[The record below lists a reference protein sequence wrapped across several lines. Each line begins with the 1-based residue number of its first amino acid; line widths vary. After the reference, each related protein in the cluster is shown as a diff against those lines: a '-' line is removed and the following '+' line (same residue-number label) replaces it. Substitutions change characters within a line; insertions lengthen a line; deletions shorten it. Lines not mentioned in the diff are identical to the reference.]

1 MIFDNKTDSFSAD
14 QPVVCRAKIKSLRSL
29 SIPEGEGG
37 LLPILNKVYTHQVKV
52 KDSMKSMWL
61 TYIFSRA
68 TTREDVEVIQRAYED
83 LGYKVDESEE
93 GRLYVSKISLTL
105 YMTFSI

>member
-1 MIFDNKTDSFSAD
+1 
-14 QPVVCRAKIKSLRSL
+14 
-29 SIPEGEGG
+29 
-37 LLPILNKVYTHQVKV
+37 
-52 KDSMKSMWL
+52 MWL